1 MRCPRCKAFSSEGAS
16 FCEECGARLERAC
29 PSCGAPAG
37 SAAKFCR
44 SCGAPLQTDDRAPA
58 AFTPSHLATKI
69 LASRAALEGERK
81 QVTALFADLRR
92 SMELL
97 EELDP
102 EEARR
107 LMDPAVQMMM
117 DAVHRYE
124 GTVNHVLGDGIMALF
139 GAPIAHED
147 APQRALYAAL
157 AIRDSVAS
165 YGEQVRRESGAVI
178 QVRVGV
184 NSGEVV
190 VRSIGSDLRLDYS
203 AVGHAVGLAARMESL
218 AKPDSI
224 LVTEATYALSEDYFR
239 WSPLGP
245 IAVKGSSRPI
255 EAYEPLGPSEVK
267 TRLQAGARRGLTP
280 FVGRVREM
288 NHLKETL
295 EAAKRG
301 QGQVVAVVGEP
312 AVGKSRLFYELTHSQ
327 RTLGCLVVE
336 SGSVSYGKATAY
348 LPVIDLL
355 RAYFQIE
362 NLDDARK
369 IREKVTGK
377 LLNLDPALGATLPA
391 FLGLLDVPVE
401 EPAWQALDPSQRRQR
416 TLNAI
421 KRLLLR
427 ESHVQPLL
435 LVFEDLH
442 WIDGETQALLDSLVE
457 GLPTARIL
465 LLVNY
470 RPEYEHRW
478 GSKSYYTQLR
488 LDPLPPESARE
499 LLHGLLG
506 DDARIEP
513 LKLVLIERTEGNP
526 FFLEESV
533 RNLVET
539 GVVAGERGAY
549 RLTNALP
556 DVQVPATVQAILAA
570 RIDRLPPEEKRLLQ
584 SAAVVGKDVPFALLA
599 AIADESEEDLRLG
612 LTHLQAAE
620 FIYETSLLPD
630 LEYTFK
636 HALTH
641 EVAYGS
647 LLQERRR
654 ALHARIMEAIEQ
666 LYPDRLA
673 EQVDRLAHH
682 AVRGEVWDKAVAYL
696 RQAVARAMARSAQ
709 REAAAHVDQA
719 LKVLEHLPESRGKLE
734 LAIDLRFGLR
744 NALWPLG
751 EMDRILA
758 TLNEAEALSQ
768 ELGDPRRMGL
778 TCAYLCTSYYGAAEH
793 DRAVAAGERALA
805 HSMSLDAVDLRA
817 LAGSNLG
824 QAYVARTDYRR
835 ATEVLSKTVAFL
847 VGELLHERFAEGTV
861 PSVLSRVNLVRGLVE
876 LGRFPEAIAR
886 SMEAI
891 RIAEA
896 VDHPASLL
904 LAHVAC
910 GLTRLR
916 QGDSARAIASLEHS
930 VGIGREMELSTF
942 LHWSGPFLGAA
953 YALAGRPSEAL
964 ALLEQVLEQ
973 DVSTNLMS
981 QNTLTVAYLAE
992 AHLLAGHVQDSTEH
1006 AARALT
1012 LSRERNERGYQ
1023 AWIHRLLGEIAS
1035 RHEPPDLGAA
1045 AASYQKALRLAEELG
1060 MRPLAAHCHL
1070 GLGRLERQTADRQ
1083 AAEERLSRAATMYRE
1098 MEMSFW
1104 LAQAE
1109 AELATSDGA
1118 PGSGS

>member
-1 MRCPRCKAFSSEGAS
+1 MRCVSCGQESPEDST
-16 FCEECGARLERAC
+16 FCDECGSRLERAC
-29 PSCGAPAG
+29 TSCGAPAG

-44 SCGAPLQTDDRAPA
+44 SCGSPLQTDDRAPA
-58 AFTPSHLATKI
+58 SFTPSHLAEKI

-81 QVTALFADLRR
+81 QVTALFADLRG

-97 EELDP
+97 EEFDV

-147 APQRALYAAL
+147 APRRALYTAL
-157 AIRDSVAS
+157 AIRDSVAG
-165 YGEQVRRESGAVI
+165 YGEQVRRERGVVI

-224 LVTEATYALSEDYFR
+224 LVTGTTHALNEDYFR

-245 IAVKGSSRPI
+245 IAVKGSNQPI
-255 EAYEPLGPSEVK
+255 ETYELLGPSEVK

-288 NHLKETL
+288 DHLQDLL
-295 EAAKRG
+295 EVVKRG
-301 QGQVVAVVGEP
+301 QGQVVAVVGGP
-312 AVGKSRLFYELTHSQ
+312 AVGKSRLIYELTHSQ
-327 RTLGCLVVE
+327 WTLGWLVVE

-348 LPVIDLL
+348 LPIIDLL
-355 RAYFQIE
+355 KAYFHIE
-362 NLDDARK
+362 DRDDARK
-369 IREKVTGK
+369 IREKLTGK

-391 FLGLLDVPVE
+391 FLDLLDVPGEDAV
-401 EPAWQALDPSQRRQR
+401 WLALDPSQRRQR
-416 TLNAI
+416 TLDAV

-442 WIDGETQALLDSLVE
+442 WIDGETQALLDSLVD

-478 GSKSYYTQLR
+478 GSKTYYTQLR
-488 LDPLPPESARE
+488 LDPLPPETARE

-506 DDARIEP
+506 DHDRIDP
-513 LKLVLIERTEGNP
+513 LKSALIERTEGNP

-533 RNLVET
+533 RILVET
-539 GVVAGERGAY
+539 GVLAGDRGAY
-549 RLTNALP
+549 RLTKALP
-556 DVQVPATVQAILAA
+556 EIQVPATVQAILAA
-570 RIDRLPPEEKRLLQ
+570 RIDRLPPDEKRLLQ
-584 SAAVVGKDVPFALLA
+584 SAAVVGKDVPSSLLA
-599 AIADESEEDLRLG
+599 AIADESEADLRLG

-620 FIYETSLLPD
+620 FIYETSLFPD
-630 LEYTFK
+630 LEYTFR

-654 ALHARIMEAIEQ
+654 TLHAKIMEVIEQ
-666 LYPDRLA
+666 RYPERLT

-696 RQAVARAMARSAQ
+696 RQAVARAMDRSAQ
-709 REAAAHVDQA
+709 REAAAHVEQA
-719 LKVLEHLPESRGKLE
+719 LKVLEYLPESREKIE

-758 TLNEAEALSQ
+758 TLHEADALAD
-768 ELGDPRRMGL
+768 ELGDARRIGL

-805 HSMSLDAVDLRA
+805 HSVSPGGVELRA

-835 ATEVLSKTVAFL
+835 ATEVLSKTITFL
-847 VGELLHERFAEGTV
+847 DGELLHERFTEGTV
-861 PSVLSRVNLVRGLVE
+861 PSVLARINLVRGLVE
-876 LGRFPEAIAR
+876 LGRFHEAIDR
-886 SMEAI
+886 GEEAI
-891 RIAEA
+891 RIAEE
-896 VDHPASLL
+896 VDHPVSLSM
-904 LAHVAC
+904 AHFAC
-910 GLTRLR
+910 GLTHLR

-930 VGIGREMELSTF
+930 VRICRELELPTF
-942 LHWSGPFLGAA
+942 LHWSGPSLGGA
-953 YALAGRPSEAL
+953 YALAGRLTEAL
-964 ALLEQVLEQ
+964 ALLEEVLQQ
-973 DVSTNLMS
+973 DTSMNLMS

-992 AHLLAGHVQDSTEH
+992 AHLMAGRVQDATDYAED
-1006 AARALT
+1006 ALA
-1012 LSRERNERGYQ
+1012 LACERHERGYQ
-1023 AWIHRLLGEIAS
+1023 AWIQRLLGEIA
-1035 RHEPPDLGAA
+1035 RHEPSDLGAA
-1045 AASYQKALRLAEELG
+1045 AAPYQEALTLAEELG
-1060 MRPLAAHCHL
+1060 MRPLVAHCQL
-1070 GLGRLERQTADRQ
+1070 GLGRLQRRTGDRQ
-1083 AAEERLSRAATMYRE
+1083 AVEERLSKAATMYRE

-1104 LAQAE
+1104 LGQAE
-1109 AELATSDGA
+1109 AELAKSDGA
-1118 PGSGS
+1118 PSPGS